1 MNKEFLRKL
10 TSKRIFQTQIFLTKP
25 EEKVIDIEK
34 DNLFFDFL
42 KNNDTI
48 PEFEIKSEEPI
59 LDPKIFNKSNAFY
72 NAFEKMKEV
81 INWKNYNFPK
91 IIFIKLYQKS
101 KNLRKRIIKFSLIN
115 LKSVSDVIE
124 SYNPKYN
131 QSKKTHNWQKTPK
144 ESFNLYYQNVLKK
157 NNLLSDKE
165 KDKNDIKFNLIQ
177 KEIGEKSNIIIL
189 TRNNNEKKNLI
200 FSGKLCDVYV
210 QSEFS
215 RSKSKNN
222 KVNKEFVFSLLNNP
236 KFLNKQNE
244 NEKKANNYINSEKQL
259 FEKKYKLSE
268 KKQYKLTTL
277 NNLALYNSITNSSKK
292 TTYLKSSLPTFQ
304 KASRNQSNKNCLNN
318 NKSTKNFLTISVNKK
333 IEKKIPRLK
342 QFLLNKTDFYY

>member
-144 ESFNLYYQNVLKK
+144 ESYNLYFQNVLKK
-157 NNLLSDKE
+157 NNLLLDKE

-177 KEIGEKSNIIIL
+177 KEIGENSNIIIL
-189 TRNNNEKKNLI
+189 TRNNMEKI
-200 FSGKLCDVYV
+200 
-210 QSEFS
+210 
-215 RSKSKNN
+215 
-222 KVNKEFVFSLLNNP
+222 
-236 KFLNKQNE
+236 
-244 NEKKANNYINSEKQL
+244 
-259 FEKKYKLSE
+259 
-268 KKQYKLTTL
+268 
-277 NNLALYNSITNSSKK
+277 
-292 TTYLKSSLPTFQ
+292 
-304 KASRNQSNKNCLNN
+304 
-318 NKSTKNFLTISVNKK
+318 
-333 IEKKIPRLK
+333 
-342 QFLLNKTDFYY
+342 